1 MRLTLYAATLAAAA
15 LLSLAACGGGGGS
28 PPATEPPAE
37 EPEPEPEGEI
47 THIGPDI
54 APERD
59 ASWRHDGT
67 VQGIDMFRAR
77 EEPYTLHIFGTF
89 SVPGGEAGFG
99 VTTDLAGDRAWAYG
113 PTPETP
119 LVENHTLSG
128 TATWQGVMAGQ
139 QVPLGD
145 IIGADVDLSIE
156 LETLIG
162 ELDFTDM
169 RYMSSLVDP
178 VIAVGDPWGDGDLNY
193 LIVVRGNAFIQVSGD
208 AGSVTGAFFGTGH
221 EGMGGSLE
229 RSDLTAAFGG
239 KR

>member
-1 MRLTLYAATLAAAA
+1 MTTARHQPRPAHREIAMRLTLYAATLAAAA

-119 LVENHTLSG
+119 LVEKSHSFRHGHL
-128 TATWQGVMAGQ
+128 AR
-139 QVPLGD
+139 
-145 IIGADVDLSIE
+145 
-156 LETLIG
+156 
-162 ELDFTDM
+162 
-169 RYMSSLVDP
+169 RYGW
-178 VIAVGDPWGDGDLNY
+178 A
-193 LIVVRGNAFIQVSGD
+193 
-208 AGSVTGAFFGTGH
+208 AGSTWRH
-221 EGMGGSLE
+221 HRRRRRSLH
-229 RSDLTAAFGG
+229 
-239 KR
+239 